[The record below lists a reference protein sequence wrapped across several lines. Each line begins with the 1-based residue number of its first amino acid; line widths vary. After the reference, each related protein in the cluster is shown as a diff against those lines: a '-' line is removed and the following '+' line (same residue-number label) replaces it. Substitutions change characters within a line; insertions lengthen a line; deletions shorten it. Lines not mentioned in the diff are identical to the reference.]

1 MDWLNYHHL
10 LYFWTVVRE
19 GGVSKAAAKL
29 RLSQPTVSAQ
39 VKMLEG
45 AMDERLLERQ
55 GRTLV
60 LTEVGR
66 VVYRYADEIFTAGR
80 ELQDA
85 LKGRPSGRALPFAVG
100 VANAVPK
107 LIAYRLLRPVVDG
120 PEAVH
125 LTCRE
130 DHPDQLVAQ
139 LAVHAL
145 DVVISDSPA
154 APHVRVKVF
163 NHLLAESGTTF
174 FAAGPLAR
182 RLRRR
187 FPRSLNDTPTLL
199 PTINTAH
206 RRALDQWFESE
217 DLRPAVTG
225 EFEDSALLK
234 AFGESGRAVFPAP
247 TVIER
252 EVCRRYRVAV
262 VGRVPGVR
270 ERYYAISIERRL
282 KHPGVVAIAATAR
295 TELAPQV
302 RAQRT
307 TRTGTGH
314 RFRAPSATL
323 PGKR

>member
-10 LYFWTVVRE
+10 LYFWTVARE

-29 RLSQPTVSAQ
+29 RLSQPTISAQ

-45 AMDERLLERQ
+45 SLGERLLERQ
-55 GRTLV
+55 GRTLA

-80 ELQDA
+80 ELQET
-85 LKGRPSGRALPFAVG
+85 LKGRPSGRAIQFTVG

-107 LIAYRLLRPVVDG
+107 LIAYRLLRAAIEG
-120 PEAVH
+120 PEAVQI
-125 LTCRE
+125 TCRE

-163 NHLLAESGTTF
+163 NHLLGESGTTF

-182 RLRRR
+182 RIRRG
-187 FPRSLNDTPTLL
+187 FPRSLNDTPALL
-199 PTINTAH
+199 PTINTAL
-206 RRALDQWFESE
+206 RRALEQWFEAE
-217 DLRPAVTG
+217 DLHPSVIG

-247 TVIER
+247 SVIER
-252 EVCRRYRVAV
+252 EVCRHYAVSV
-262 VGRVPGVR
+262 VGRTTKVL
-270 ERYYAISIERRL
+270 ERYYAISAERRL
-282 KHPGVVAIAATAR
+282 KHPGVLAITATAK
-295 TELAPQV
+295 TELFS
-302 RAQRT
+302 
-307 TRTGTGH
+307 G
-314 RFRAPSATL
+314 
-323 PGKR
+323 

>member
-19 GGVSKAAAKL
+19 GGVSKAAEKL

-45 AMDERLLERQ
+45 ALGEALLERQ
-55 GRTLV
+55 GRTLA
-60 LTEVGR
+60 LTEIGR

-80 ELQDA
+80 ELQET
-85 LKGRPSGRALPFAVG
+85 LKGRPSARALQFTVG

-107 LIAYRLLRPVVDG
+107 LIAYRLLRPAIEG
-120 PEAVH
+120 PEAVQI
-125 LTCRE
+125 TCRE
-130 DHPDQLVAQ
+130 DHPDQLIAQ

-163 NHLLAESGTTF
+163 NHLLGESGTTF

-182 RLRRR
+182 RIRRR

-199 PTINTAH
+199 PTTNTAL
-206 RRALDQWFESE
+206 RRALDQWFEAE
-217 DLRPAVTG
+217 DLHPPVIG

-247 TVIER
+247 TAIER
-252 EVCRRYRVAV
+252 EVCRHYRVAV
-262 VGRVPGVR
+262 VGRTPSVR
-270 ERYYAISIERRL
+270 ERYYAISAERRL
-282 KHPGVVAIAATAR
+282 KHPGVLAIAATAR
-295 TELAPQV
+295 TELSS
-302 RAQRT
+302 
-307 TRTGTGH
+307 G
-314 RFRAPSATL
+314 
-323 PGKR
+323 